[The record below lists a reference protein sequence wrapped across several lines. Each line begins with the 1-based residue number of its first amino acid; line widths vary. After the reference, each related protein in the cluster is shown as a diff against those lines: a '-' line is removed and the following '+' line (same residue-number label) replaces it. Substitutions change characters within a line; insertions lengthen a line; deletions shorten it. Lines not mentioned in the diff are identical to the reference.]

1 MFLDLFLRFQEIFW
15 FGFVFC
21 LGSQC
26 CHALISAL
34 VCLLEKLRG
43 R

>member
-1 MFLDLFLRFQEIFW
+1 MFLDLFLRFQEIFL

-26 CHALISAL
+26 CNAL
-34 VCLLEKLRG
+34 VGALALLLEKLRG